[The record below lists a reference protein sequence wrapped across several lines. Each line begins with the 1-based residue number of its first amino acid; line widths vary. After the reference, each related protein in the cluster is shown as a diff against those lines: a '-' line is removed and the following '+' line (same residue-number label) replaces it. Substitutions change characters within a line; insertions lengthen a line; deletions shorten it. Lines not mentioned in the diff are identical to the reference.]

1 MGATTSPLAA
11 LPCLVTRTDWTILP
25 LGIERLS
32 LTRRAG
38 ATRPSVHA
46 RPAQVLMAIA
56 TTLWGIQPSLTIRLV
71 RSITPWVSTALF
83 NDMSGIG
90 NNAIGDTA
98 LFNNSTGGNNT
109 AIGDSAGRNRTTGSN
124 NVYIG
129 AGIDGPTQKTRRA
142 LV

>member
-1 MGATTSPLAA
+1 
-11 LPCLVTRTDWTILP
+11 
-25 LGIERLS
+25 
-32 LTRRAG
+32 
-38 ATRPSVHA
+38 
-46 RPAQVLMAIA
+46 
-56 TTLWGIQPSLTIRLV
+56 
-71 RSITPWVSTALF
+71 
-83 NDMSGIG
+83 MSGIG